1 MVSWATNFTISQNY
15 GSLFEQ
21 VTDSNMT
28 KIPLKNKNKLN
39 KKSQF
44 ILVPSKAYQEKAQE
58 NYLGGEFE
66 SLVQKQE
73 DT

>member
-28 KIPLKNKNKLN
+28 NIPLKNKINKFN

-44 ILVPSKAYQEKAQE
+44 IIVNSKVYYRIGTRKILKRR
-58 NYLGGEFE
+58 N
-66 SLVQKQE
+66 
-73 DT
+73 